1 MAAGA
6 KYKGLTLYTNGT
18 SVKTTKLGGWQPLVR
33 FINGEIVTDD
43 FGGKLTVLNEKLEVL
58 KTFRGSETIVRSLA
72 GNDEYIAYGDN
83 NGKVNYYSRTG
94 GFEPKVSEVL
104 TSQTQFF

>member
-43 FGGKLTVLNEKLEVL
+43 FGGKLAVLNEKLEVL
-58 KTFRGSETIVRSLA
+58 KTFRGSEAIVRSLA

-94 GFEPKVSEVL
+94 GFEPKVGEIII
-104 TSQTQFF
+104 F